1 MCVVCVLYVSCSFVV
16 RLLFV
21 CRSFFLLTRLV
32 FICAGAVDETN
43 RDADQ
48 RVKRA
53 IDDAKKA
60 QNAVFEQRQEMSR
73 MEDELQQAQ
82 KAQAIAEAAFAAVD
96 ATEIGEEDI
105 MGSSSRGGR
114 NNDYARGS
122 AASAARVMRKNT
134 NASLDDSYGAD
145 DFSDDNYGSDFD

>member
-1 MCVVCVLYVSCSFVV
+1 MCCLCVVCLLFVCCSFVV
-16 RLLFV
+16 L
-21 CRSFFLLTRLV
+21 FFLLTRLV
-32 FICAGAVDETN
+32 FTCAGAVDETN